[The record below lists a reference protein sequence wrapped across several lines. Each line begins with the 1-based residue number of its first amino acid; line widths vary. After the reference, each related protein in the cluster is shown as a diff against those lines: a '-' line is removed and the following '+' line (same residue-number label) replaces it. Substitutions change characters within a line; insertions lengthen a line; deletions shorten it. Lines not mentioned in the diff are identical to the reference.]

1 MTAETRPRR
10 TSALTRATC
19 RTGRAKSGPLM
30 RMRGTMGPRA
40 VQPAPWRR
48 SHRSPRRHI
57 KSDWRRDVGAD
68 PRDVSRIGRAKSRPL
83 MRMRGTMGPRAVQPA
98 PWRAASA
105 QPAKA
110 HKNPARQQF
119 DRWSVLMA
127 VGCCRRA
134 RLRRWGAAKGARRVA
149 WQLAQEE
156 AEPPSC
162 CCGGRAAKASGEAAL
177 RSVRRC
183 GARARL
189 ARRGSCRLPCCLPA
203 DLPGAPRPVCGIA
216 CTGEGTRGAPE
227 GRLRR
232 RA

>member
-10 TSALTRATC
+10 TSALTRATCRIGRAKSGPLMRMQATMGPRAVQPAPWRRSQRSPRRPISNRTGAETSALTRATC

-30 RMRGTMGPRA
+30 RMRAMMGPRA

-48 SHRSPRRHI
+48 SSRRPINPRKNRS
-57 KSDWRRDVGAD
+57 
-68 PRDVSRIGRAKSRPL
+68 L
-83 MRMRGTMGPRAVQPA
+83 
-98 PWRAASA
+98 
-105 QPAKA
+105 
-110 HKNPARQQF
+110 
-119 DRWSVLMA
+119 SVLMA

-134 RLRRWGAAKGARRVA
+134 RLRAVGEPRKGSARRVA
-149 WQLAQEE
+149 WQLLQEE

-177 RSVRRC
+177 RSVRRSR

-189 ARRGSCRLPCCLPA
+189 ARRGSRGLPCCLPA
-203 DLPGAPRPVCGIA
+203 DLPGATRPVCGIA

-227 GRLRR
+227 WRLRQ